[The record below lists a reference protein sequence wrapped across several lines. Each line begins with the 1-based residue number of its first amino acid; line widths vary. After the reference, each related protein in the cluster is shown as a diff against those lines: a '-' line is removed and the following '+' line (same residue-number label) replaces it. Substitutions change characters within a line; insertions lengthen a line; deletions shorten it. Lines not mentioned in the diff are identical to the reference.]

1 MCDRKPLLKG
11 LVVTRSRTSKLG
23 FSLTNTKGTMKM
35 RYKDMRADSGSGAKF
50 FKITLTDGGTAHH
63 LVAKIQ
69 DTEDR
74 RKIRGLRHEHNVY
87 KFLNSLVDNKICPF
101 FLRCYEVKV
110 MSPSNHNT
118 ILENIVLTESF
129 PDTDFTTM
137 VLFMKNAKRSLPTR
151 QSAVNFMF
159 MLLYTIE
166 VMYRVGIRH
175 NDMHLNNIF
184 IISCAAPITYSI
196 SYVRRDGERATHYLR
211 DVRHIPLIFDN
222 DRATKLSPQHNVTFH
237 HAHDFYTTNHTPV
250 TNLFYWHNPLHRTEK
265 LDMYKLMHHLR
276 DATSGRSSAMHDLV
290 RDLCYFESGKRVCL
304 TQDIKTRSELR
315 KEFKSN
321 AFDDYHIP
329 LKKSRTG
336 SIAKEV
342 VPYWS
347 GMSEKFLLKLADELP
362 KERPKNKVIQL
373 RMDKL
378 YA

>member
-23 FSLTNTKGTMKM
+23 FSLTNAKGTMRM
-35 RYKDMRADSGSGAKF
+35 RYKDLRADSGSGARIV
-50 FKITLTDGGTAHH
+50 KITLTDADTTHL

-69 DTEDR
+69 DTEDK
-74 RKIRGLRHEHNVY
+74 RKVRGLRHEHSVY
-87 KFLNSLVDNKICPF
+87 KFLNRLVDDKICPF

-110 MSPSNHNT
+110 MSPSNYNT

-129 PDTDFTTM
+129 PDTGFTTM
-137 VLFMKNAKRSLPTR
+137 NLFMKNVTRSLPTR

-166 VMYRVGIRH
+166 VMYRVGLRH

-184 IISCAAPITYSI
+184 VLSCASPITYSI
-196 SYVRRDGERATHYLR
+196 SYVGRDGRRATYYLR
-211 DVRHIPLIFDN
+211 DVTHIPLIFDN
-222 DRATKLSPQHNVTFH
+222 DRATKLSPLHNVTFH
-237 HAHDFYTTNHTPV
+237 PAHEFATMNHTPV

-265 LDMYKLMHHLR
+265 LDIYKLMHHLR
-276 DATSGRSSAMHDLV
+276 DATAGRSSAMHDLV
-290 RDLCYFESGKRVCL
+290 RDLCYLESGKRVCL
-304 TQDIKTRSELR
+304 TQDSKTRSELR
-315 KEFKSN
+315 KGLKSN
-321 AFDDYHIP
+321 AFNDYHIP
-329 LKKSRTG
+329 LKRSKTG

-347 GMSEKFLLKLADELP
+347 GTSEKFILKLADELP
-362 KERPKNKVIQL
+362 KARPMNKVIRI
-373 RMDKL
+373 RMDNL